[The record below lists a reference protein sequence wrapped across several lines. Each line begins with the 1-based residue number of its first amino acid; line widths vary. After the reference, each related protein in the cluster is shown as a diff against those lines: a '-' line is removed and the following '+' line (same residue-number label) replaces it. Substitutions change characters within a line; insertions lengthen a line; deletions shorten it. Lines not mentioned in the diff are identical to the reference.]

1 MTLTTK
7 KNILIF
13 GGGILQ
19 KSIIQKCKDDG
30 IITIVIDP
38 SHNAICKNVADFY
51 EVIDGNDFKGTC
63 NVVEKYSVSGIL
75 TAATDKPLIMMA
87 KIAKKYDLPFFSVK
101 TAELTTDKFQMK
113 EVFRLNGLPHADG
126 KLIEGIS
133 EDLIFPAILKPRD
146 NSGSRGV
153 ILCYTNDE
161 AEKLISEVFTS
172 TKLSTVLYEE
182 YIDGAEFSVEAVH
195 TEDQTIVVQYT
206 EKITT
211 KFPYNVELGHIV
223 PAELGD
229 ESKEKINLL
238 IEKIANSFQYKNCVS
253 HTELKI
259 KKDGE
264 ICIIETSPRLG
275 GDYIT
280 SDLVPLSTSVDI
292 ERCLI
297 DLSLGKNLTN
307 VICKNSGS
315 VGIFYFNFAPGTINR
330 LNSQLNSV
338 KDSRIIKKEINIE
351 EGEKVPDIRSSLD
364 RYGFFILKSD
374 NRKNLLI
381 EKETIMWKLENII
394 L

>member
-1 MTLTTK
+1 MTLTNK

-19 KSIIQKCKDDG
+19 QSIIQKCKDDG

-38 SHNAICKNVADFY
+38 SPNAICKNVADFY
-51 EVIDGNDFKGTC
+51 EVIDGEDFKGTC
-63 NVVEKYSVSGIL
+63 NVVEKYNISGIL

-113 EVFRLNGLPHADG
+113 EVFRLNGVPHAEG
-126 KLIEGIS
+126 KLIERIS

-153 ILCYTNDE
+153 ILCKTKDE

-195 TEDQTIVVQYT
+195 TKDQTFVIQYT

-223 PAELGD
+223 PAELSEETKG
-229 ESKEKINLL
+229 KINQI

-259 KKDGE
+259 KEDGE

-307 VICKNSGS
+307 VISRASGS
-315 VGIFYFNFAPGTINR
+315 VGIFYFNFTPGKK
-330 LNSQLNSV
+330 V
-338 KDSRIIKKEINIE
+338 KKDIPFETMYLSFIKKNFTLNKNEFIPTI
-351 EGEKVPDIRSSLD
+351 KSSID
-364 RYGFFILKSD
+364 RYGFFIIKEKGRIELLNSYKS
-374 NRKNLLI
+374 LHSSI
-381 EKETIMWKLENII
+381 EEQIV
-394 L
+394 